1 MFFIRYVGAELRR
14 RKGRTALTALG
25 LGVGVA
31 LVVTV
36 AALSQGLDDAQSEV
50 LEPLTGVGT
59 EMSVSRPIVVE
70 QEGGDAG
77 GEDSSGGFSAG
88 PGADLSAKEQRQ
100 LERENEGARIG
111 LTNLGDPGERFT
123 QQDFVSSELSFAA
136 REANRLAMIDGVAD
150 VAGALTLNSITVSGE
165 VSEDSGSTGGTQDQ
179 LATPEGGVAPAPE
192 AIDFEQSTVSGVDAT
207 SPALALVTPD
217 QITEGRYLRDTDR
230 RSAIVS
236 TSYASQNGHEV
247 GDRIDVGGERFE
259 VVGLSSTPLGGESSD
274 VYVPLAELQKLS
286 DREGRINVLRISA
299 TDSDSVESVAAAIED
314 EFAGSEVTTAQD
326 LADRVSGSL
335 VDAQSLSDKLGTALG
350 AVGLIG
356 AVLIASLL
364 TLSSVNK
371 RTRELGTLK
380 AVGWPKR
387 LVVRQ
392 IAGESLAQGAL
403 GGVAG
408 AVLGVGGAALI
419 GALGISLEASAA
431 AAAEPALGPP
441 GAGSDL
447 ATQSTE
453 VLLGAPVDAAIVAVA
468 IALAV
473 AGGLVAGAIGALRAA
488 RLRPAEALRSVE

>member
-59 EMSVSRPIVVE
+59 EMSVTRPIDVE
-70 QEGGDAG
+70 SEGG
-77 GEDSSGGFSAG
+77 GEDGFSAG
-88 PGADLSAKEQRQ
+88 PGAGLSASEQRQ
-100 LERENEGARIG
+100 LERENGGAQIG
-111 LTNLGDPGERFT
+111 LTNLGDPGERFE
-123 QQDFVSSELSFAA
+123 QQDFVSSQLSFAE
-136 REANRLAMIDGVAD
+136 REARRIASTDGVD
-150 VAGALTLNSITVSGE
+150 QVAGALTLNSINVSGR
-165 VSEDSGSTGGTQDQ
+165 VPKDSGAPQDQ
-179 LATPEGGVAPAPE
+179 FAGPDTGVAPAPE
-192 AIDFEQSTVSGVDAT
+192 AVDFEQSTISGVDAS
-207 SPALALVTPD
+207 SPQLALVTPD
-217 QITEGRYLRDTDR
+217 QITDGRYLRTSDR
-230 RSAIVS
+230 RSAVVS

-247 GDRIDVGGERFE
+247 GDRIEVGGRDFR
-259 VVGLSSTPLGGESSD
+259 VVGLAAAPLGGESSD
-274 VYVPLAELQKLS
+274 IYVPLGELQSLS
-286 DREGRINVLRISA
+286 DREGRINVLRVSA
-299 TDSDSVESVAAAIED
+299 DDSESVASVAAVIED

-350 AVGLIG
+350 AVGLVG

-380 AVGWPKR
+380 ALGWRQR

-408 AVLGVGGAALI
+408 AALGIGGAALV

-431 AAAEPALGPP
+431 AAAEPAFAPP
-441 GAGSDL
+441 GGATET
-447 ATQSTE
+447 ATQTTE
-453 VLLGAPVDAAIVAVA
+453 VILGAPVDASIVLVA

-473 AGGLVAGAIGALRAA
+473 AGGLVAGAVGAARAA